1 MKVTH
6 LLVYKEVGED
16 RKMKKEIGKILESTN
31 IKEILKSYTLN
42 KGSSKLMV
50 SPYSEMLWIWV
61 QLPFN
66 LSPLW

>member
-50 SPYSEMLWIWV
+50 SPYSEML
-61 QLPFN
+61 
-66 LSPLW
+66 